1 VRAVDRAGNVTEERA
16 ALACDHPVKARIIT
30 DLPKAGRM
38 VALTFDG
45 GSGYAWRSMMNTLHA
60 HGAKGTFFCTG
71 VSVDRYP
78 EMARLAV
85 EQGHTIANH
94 SYDHPDF
101 SAISYS
107 EQVSQLNRNSDA
119 WWKACK
125 AIPQPFFR
133 PPYGSQTPTT
143 VKAAG
148 DAGYRY
154 VVQWNGDTGDWSG
167 SSSKEVTANAL
178 AAAKPGAI
186 IVFHTQWNSDAALP
200 AILKGLEKKNLKAVS
215 MAELCEAAGLPY

>member
-1 VRAVDRAGNVTEERA
+1 
-16 ALACDHPVKARIIT
+16 
-30 DLPKAGRM
+30 
-38 VALTFDG
+38 
-45 GSGYAWRSMMNTLHA
+45 
-60 HGAKGTFFCTG
+60 
-71 VSVDRYP
+71 
-78 EMARLAV
+78 
-85 EQGHTIANH
+85 
-94 SYDHPDF
+94 
-101 SAISYS
+101 
-107 EQVSQLNRNSDA
+107 VSQLNRNSDA
-119 WWKACK
+119 WWKACE

-154 VVQWNGDTGDWSG
+154 VVQWTGDTGDWSG